1 MPDVGQSVEAE
12 SGGVDHGR
20 GDRRITAAIERGA
33 GGSDGARHPVAC
45 AVLAHEHDPL
55 RRLLLIVAGGRDE
68 REEIVDPPSVGR
80 IVVAVGIRAVLPPA
94 LLERVGVAGAVA
106 RMIEDECG
114 IATTF
119 RLAEEV
125 GEDHGMARP
134 EQRRSRDGWVARH
147 LTCDAVGMRP
157 DHDGAIPLPGLHSD
171 HRHPLAPLFKDRAAV
186 FDLAL
191 VVERVEAGAHGRS
204 ARQFDGDL
212 ARRRHA
218 AAEDRRIGRCERGLG
233 PRHARAI
240 RGIEQRPDRNAR
252 RVRPCRAEPPLVGR
266 THAVPLRGRMFGGP
280 HGEVVPR

>member
-1 MPDVGQSVEAE
+1 
-12 SGGVDHGR
+12 
-20 GDRRITAAIERGA
+20 
-33 GGSDGARHPVAC
+33 
-45 AVLAHEHDPL
+45 
-55 RRLLLIVAGGRDE
+55 
-68 REEIVDPPSVGR
+68 
-80 IVVAVGIRAVLPPA
+80 
-94 LLERVGVAGAVA
+94 
-106 RMIEDECG
+106 MIEDECG

-134 EQRRSRDGWVARH
+134 EQRRSRDVWVARH

-171 HRHPLAPLFKDRAAV
+171 HRHPLAPFFKDRLAV
-186 FDLAL
+186 LDLAL